1 MAIQQIKVAAALHG
15 GTGPAKLALK
25 QFIGKLRTIVR
36 VNNIRCLVA
45 NEGDK
50 ATVTVIFEVGEKVPA
65 ELPGLYD
72 FLAEKT
78 GTSVKQMRQ
87 SRLKNRSIVFARDIL
102 AFIIVHRYGF
112 TTWEAAKITGA
123 KSHASII
130 YSCRKFDSEGM
141 DPQLYKSK
149 YWKEIYRD
157 AKKRY
162 KRTKS
167 REAGQN

>member
-87 SRLKNRSIVFARDIL
+87 SRLKSLNCFCQGHFGLYYRSSIRVYYL
-102 AFIIVHRYGF
+102 GGGENYGG
-112 TTWEAAKITGA
+112 EIT
-123 KSHASII
+123 
-130 YSCRKFDSEGM
+130 RLDNLFVPEV
-141 DPQLYKSK
+141 
-149 YWKEIYRD
+149 R
-157 AKKRY
+157 
-162 KRTKS
+162 
-167 REAGQN
+167 